1 MNPPATMHTG
11 PLGSTVHVLRAD
23 SATVT
28 ELATVDWS
36 RRFRRVWLD
45 PVRGIIALMSPSHS
59 HEDLTTIL
67 DNIVDVAASILA
79 GATKGLRST
88 RLRRRDDP
96 PGTGMEPD
104 CAFYVGARARDY
116 RAALVEGKAA
126 AEAFIERTAPD
137 LVVEVEITNAD
148 EGKIERY
155 AEMGVRLH
163 GRKDSWE
170 LRADFLALHSGAAPR
185 ELDVS
190 EILPGLTPGD
200 VCEAVH
206 GVRAGVTHD
215 ERTQAVARIVHRRQR
230 LSVRVRE
237 EQARYPARAVVS

>member
-1 MNPPATMHTG
+1 MNLNPPAAMHTG

-23 SATVT
+23 SGTVT
-28 ELATVDWS
+28 ELAAVDWS

-59 HEDLTTIL
+59 HEDLSTIL
-67 DNIVDVAASILA
+67 DNIVDIAASILT

-104 CAFYVGARARDY
+104 CAFYVGARARDF
-116 RAALVEGKAA
+116 RAALVAGKAA

-148 EGKIERY
+148 DGKIERY
-155 AEMGVRLH
+155 AEIGVRELWRLH
-163 GRKDSWE
+163 GRQDSWE
-170 LRADFLALHSGAAPR
+170 LRADFLALHPGATPR
-185 ELDVS
+185 QLDASKVV
-190 EILPGLTPGD
+190 PGLTPDD
-200 VCEAVH
+200 VCEAVD

-215 ERTQAVARIVHRRQR
+215 ERTQAVARIVHRRQPP
-230 LSVRVRE
+230 SVRVRE
-237 EQARYPARAVVS
+237 EEVR